1 MQMRGVQQLHGC
13 VGWQSPSRPQLRAQP
28 RSLIGADAGG
38 GAQHVPL
45 HSGAGARAA
54 AAAVAASGA
63 FNVPPMGLRGGAART
78 ASSASDPGGGGGGYG
93 GAGDVRAFNNVMA
106 WHRRTSL
113 DNSALERPDM
123 PQPGCAACGCARGVA
138 CTTPSHQVT

>member
-1 MQMRGVQQLHGC
+1 M
-13 VGWQSPSRPQLRAQP
+13 
-28 RSLIGADAGG
+28 
-38 GAQHVPL
+38 PL

-54 AAAVAASGA
+54 AAASGA
-63 FNVPPMGLRGGAART
+63 FNVLPLGARGGAART

-123 PQPGCAACGCARGVA
+123 PEPGCAACGCARGRAVA
-138 CTTPSHQVT
+138 NARRLRAKYCDLRLWLVHAARWRAATCAAAA